1 MMKPE
6 PKVTTLCCRRELRPN
21 TICENQTINVIFC
34 ECEKLIVANWRYDK
48 IEYNSKGIRL

>member
-1 MMKPE
+1 MKPE